1 MNIPPEVEMMATVP
15 NNQGR
20 HSMFGP
26 GKLER
31 IDLNPYRQGRRYQEL
46 VFDLARDITRD
57 FTSNPACELPTHV
70 FFPQVLKLVD
80 RYLREKVRPISPAEL
95 IDVFLSPY
103 YGWVAER
110 LVNAIHPDT
119 SAGEAPEIP
128 RYEQHR
134 GPGSTADVDYWTSKD
149 VRPVVHC
156 HLNYVVLDTRKWE
169 QCAAYFVDTHPNV
182 EAFVKNDGLG
192 FAVPYVNNGQP
203 HDYIPDFIIRLK
215 PDGRSAILRHLILE
229 TKGYDPIE
237 EVKSEA
243 ARRWVK
249 AVNADARYGHWQY
262 AVVKSV
268 GDVAGAISR
277 ASGRDAT

>member
-1 MNIPPEVEMMATVP
+1 
-15 NNQGR
+15 
-20 HSMFGP
+20 
-26 GKLER
+26 
-31 IDLNPYRQGRRYQEL
+31 
-46 VFDLARDITRD
+46 
-57 FTSNPACELPTHV
+57 
-70 FFPQVLKLVD
+70 
-80 RYLREKVRPISPAEL
+80 
-95 IDVFLSPY
+95 
-103 YGWVAER
+103 
-110 LVNAIHPDT
+110 
-119 SAGEAPEIP
+119 
-128 RYEQHR
+128 
-134 GPGSTADVDYWTSKD
+134 
-149 VRPVVHC
+149 
-156 HLNYVVLDTRKWE
+156 
-169 QCAAYFVDTHPNV
+169 
-182 EAFVKNDGLG
+182 
-192 FAVPYVNNGQP
+192 VNNGQP